1 MTYEFKKLVIRA
13 ANGERV
19 SSSEIARVCKD
30 AGLLPSAF
38 QAAVDDINLPLIG
51 FGRVELADKKPKEEP
66 RPVRRTFAPFYVP
79 LSPFVL

>member
-38 QAAVDDINLPLIG
+38 QAAVDDINLPLLG
-51 FGRVELADKKPKEEP
+51 RGRVEAKEEP
-66 RPVRRTFAPFYVP
+66 RPVRRTFAPFAPLYVP